1 MEYYIIPDKEALGQ
15 CAWCQS
21 KIDDHME
28 VFDFG
33 VKFKS
38 DVDLSE
44 YETHCIQIDLISEEK
59 PVYMM
64 VTARGSEAKNEGKDR
79 MFLVC
84 SENCGN
90 KLKKVLEKEISIG
103 KIFKSVN

>member
-1 MEYYIIPDKEALGQ
+1 MEYYIIPDKEALDQ

-28 VFDFG
+28 VFENG
-33 VKFKS
+33 AKFKS

-44 YETHCIQIDLISEEK
+44 YETHCIQIDLISQEK

-64 VTARGSEAKNEGKDR
+64 VTAR
-79 MFLVC
+79 
-84 SENCGN
+84 
-90 KLKKVLEKEISIG
+90 
-103 KIFKSVN
+103 